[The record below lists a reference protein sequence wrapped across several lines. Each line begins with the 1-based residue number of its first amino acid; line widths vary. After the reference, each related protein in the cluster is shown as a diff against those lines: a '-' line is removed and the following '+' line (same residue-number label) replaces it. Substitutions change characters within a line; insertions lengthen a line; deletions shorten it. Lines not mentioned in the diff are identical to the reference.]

1 MAIRARLRVT
11 SAWFE
16 PRGRRILYENQYH
29 GRGNLPTVPH
39 MTAHL
44 SLLFNEELPHG
55 ILVGQTERS
64 IARRGT
70 IATLSETLQRD
81 ATLDG

>member
-1 MAIRARLRVT
+1 
-11 SAWFE
+11 
-16 PRGRRILYENQYH
+16 
-29 GRGNLPTVPH
+29 